1 MRRGSDDV
9 TWAEHR
15 PDDSDRNVTRRHITP
30 TLLLV
35 TVLPGHDVVFRHR
48 FQAMPL
54 VKTRRLTY
62 HPYKTNSGKS
72 RKDLQRVRKALITKK
87 KKENTRRIAQ
97 RLILS
102 GTRREWPSLFLH
114 GETTRGKKRNWIGFR
129 RRCRIIWHFLSFVT
143 RIRLGQ
149 SRTMNLHIRFGDRGE
164 DVNEPKHLFAPL
176 IEINK

>member
-35 TVLPGHDVVFRHR
+35 TVLPGHDVVYRHR
-48 FQAMPL
+48 FRAMPL
-54 VKTRRLTY
+54 VKTRKLTY

-114 GETTRGKKRNWIGFR
+114 GETTRGKKKKLDWFPAQMPNYLAFPEFCYEDSPGAEQNDEPSHTFR
-129 RRCRIIWHFLSFVT
+129 R
-143 RIRLGQ
+143 
-149 SRTMNLHIRFGDRGE
+149 SRGGCERTQTPICVVDR
-164 DVNEPKHLFAPL
+164 
-176 IEINK
+176 NK